1 MKFITATAL
10 TALLGFAVS
19 LYGPWWSFAITAAI
33 VAIAIHMKSVK
44 AFASGFAGLFL
55 LWFVQALWIDNAN
68 NHLLSQKVAAILP
81 LGGSSMLLIFITALI
96 GALIAGFAALTGSLA
111 RTAFFSKNN

>member
-10 TALLGFAVS
+10 TALLGFAAS

-33 VAIAIHMKSVK
+33 VAIAIHMKSAK
-44 AFASGFAGLFL
+44 AFLSGFTGLFL
-55 LWFVQALWIDNAN
+55 LWFAQALWIDNAN

-81 LGGSSMLLIFITALI
+81 LGGSSMMLLLITALV

-111 RTAFFSKNN
+111 RTAFFSQNS